1 MMRKQKK
8 NGYGYSPSC
17 VKKEVL
23 RAASKLFLQNVL
35 DRMIVEDDLLR
46 QEAEAEEEDHLS
58 FIYETL
64 QSSNFVAELEWVSE

>member
-1 MMRKQKK
+1 M
-8 NGYGYSPSC
+8 
-17 VKKEVL
+17 KKEVL

-46 QEAEAEEEDHLS
+46 QEAEEEEDHLS

-64 QSSNFVAELEWVSE
+64 QSSNFVAELE

>member
-1 MMRKQKK
+1 
-8 NGYGYSPSC
+8 

-46 QEAEAEEEDHLS
+46 QEEEEEEEEEDHLS

-64 QSSNFVAELEWVSE
+64 QSSNFVAELE

>member
-1 MMRKQKK
+1 M
-8 NGYGYSPSC
+8 
-17 VKKEVL
+17 KKEVL

-46 QEAEAEEEDHLS
+46 QEEEEEDHLS

-64 QSSNFVAELEWVSE
+64 QSSNFVAELE

>member
-1 MMRKQKK
+1 M
-8 NGYGYSPSC
+8 
-17 VKKEVL
+17 KKEVL

-46 QEAEAEEEDHLS
+46 QEAEEEDHLS
-58 FIYETL
+58 FIFETL

>member
-1 MMRKQKK
+1 
-8 NGYGYSPSC
+8 

-46 QEAEAEEEDHLS
+46 QEEEEEEEEEEEDHLS

-64 QSSNFVAELEWVSE
+64 QSSNFVAELE

>member
-1 MMRKQKK
+1 M
-8 NGYGYSPSC
+8 
-17 VKKEVL
+17 KKEVL

-46 QEAEAEEEDHLS
+46 QEEEEEEEEEDHLS

-64 QSSNFVAELEWVSE
+64 QSSNFVAELE